1 MRICAFSDMH
11 GQLDFKIE
19 PCDIVIICG
28 DIIPL
33 RIQSFTG
40 PSEVWLR
47 DVFIPWCTNLPCE
60 KVLFIAGNHDF
71 LMMRHPDRVRLMLKG
86 QDKIT
91 YLDCETFEYK
101 GKTIFGTPWCKPFGR
116 WAFMESYEEQDKRY
130 VCLRTR
136 SVHEVRLQPYM
147 GFRGLG
153 LRDMECAVIQ
163 EHIF

>member
-1 MRICAFSDMH
+1 MKICAFSDMH

-60 KVLFIAGNHDF
+60 KVLFIAGNHKLF
-71 LMMRHPDRVRLMLKG
+71 
-86 QDKIT
+86 
-91 YLDCETFEYK
+91 
-101 GKTIFGTPWCKPFGR
+101 
-116 WAFMESYEEQDKRY
+116 S
-130 VCLRTR
+130 
-136 SVHEVRLQPYM
+136 
-147 GFRGLG
+147 
-153 LRDMECAVIQ
+153 
-163 EHIF
+163 